1 MAGSRKDF
9 IYTDDTGSEFAIN
22 LDESN
27 TEAINGTAGQVT
39 VANTPQDY
47 VPRNVK
53 VREVFYTNAARTR
66 TIRCVPL
73 TQAIYLALL
82 TPPFPPLPDPIDA
95 AGPVLTLGRAN
106 GERRRVPKAADTGL
120 TDGDQP

>member
-9 IYTDDTGSEFAIN
+9 IYTDDTGSSFAIN

-27 TEAINGTAGQVT
+27 TEAVNGNAGQIT
-39 VANTPQDY
+39 VANNPQNY

-53 VREVFYTNAARTR
+53 VREVFYRNAAGTR

-82 TPPFPPLPDPIDA
+82 SPPFPPLPDPIDA
-95 AGPVLTLGRAN
+95 AGAVLSLSRAN
-106 GERRRVPKAADTGL
+106 GERRRVSKAADTGL
-120 TDGDQP
+120 IDGDQP